1 MDLQEIGKFIKVQ
14 RKSKGLTQVQLA
26 EKLNLSEKTIS
37 KWECGNGFPDASL
50 MLPLCEVL
58 EISANELLSGKL
70 LASDEYKEQA
80 ESNLIKLKSEQE
92 RNHKFLLSIENILG
106 YMASIVC
113 LILIFVA
120 SLVDMPVWLRILL
133 IIVGLIHLI
142 VAIHFCLIIEKDAG
156 YYECQHCH
164 NKYIPTYKQVLFAMH
179 FGKTRYMKCPK
190 CNKKSWQ
197 KKVIK

>member
-92 RNHKFLLSIENILG
+92 RNHKFLLTIENILG

-142 VAIHFCLIIEKDAG
+142 VAIHFCFSTSLIKPFFI
-156 YYECQHCH
+156 
-164 NKYIPTYKQVLFAMH
+164 YISCAVFGFLPLLFGCSSLSSAEAL
-179 FGKTRYMKCPK
+179 T
-190 CNKKSWQ
+190 S
-197 KKVIK
+197 